1 MKIEKNSLFNKF
13 RAKVET
19 KLPFE
24 KKTKKMCSKEKVPE
38 EDVNLPYF
46 HGALMNIDAD
56 QLLVNDG
63 DFLVTM
69 KMLMDLNKLQFHLA
83 VRLKKGIRRYEIKR
97 TPTSAKIGSRSA
109 SNIEKLINSLKT
121 DTIEI
126 KGEKVVLKRAI
137 AKGKFQLMHKDV
149 IFKKKIGAGA
159 YGTVY
164 RGRLV
169 KTNEVIAVKKLDPE
183 SADED
188 GLTEMMKEARVMQL
202 YDHPNIVKFHGFI
215 LDDLP
220 YLLVLEFCNGGS
232 VEDHLKEKGSR
243 LSIPS
248 RVNYTYMA
256 ACGMDYLHKKGCIHR
271 DIAARNCLIHR
282 GIVKMADF
290 GMCRA
295 QTVYKMDLS
304 KPCNI
309 RWLAPEVWDNG
320 ETRFNTDVYA
330 FGIMIWEFFIIPY
343 NTPYAEMKAGQ
354 VKRKTRGGYRL
365 PPPAG
370 MPDAIADI
378 MKECYQA
385 EANKRPNA
393 EKLKEMLEEVNK
405 IKKQKTES
413 TSASIVAPTS
423 TQPIT
428 GNSNI
433 ETIMKKE
440 EKKAAKK
447 SRDSKG

>member
-1 MKIEKNSLFNKF
+1 MG
-13 RAKVET
+13 
-19 KLPFE
+19 
-24 KKTKKMCSKEKVPE
+24 SKEKIPE
-38 EDVNLPYF
+38 EDACLPYF

-63 DFLVTM
+63 DFMVTM
-69 KMLMDLNKLQFHLA
+69 KLQIDINKLQFFLA
-83 VRLKKGIRRYEIKR
+83 VRLKKGVRRYEIKR
-97 TPTSAKIGSRSA
+97 SATQAKMATRSA
-109 SNIEKLINSLKT
+109 ANIEKLINLLKT
-121 DTIEI
+121 DPVEI

-188 GLTEMMKEARVMQL
+188 GLAEMMKEARVMQL

-232 VEDHLKEKGSR
+232 VEDRLREKGPKITTITRS
-243 LSIPS
+243 
-248 RVNYTYMA
+248 NYTYMA

-271 DIAARNCLIHR
+271 DIAARNCLIHK

-295 QTVYKMDLS
+295 QSVYKMDLT
-304 KPCNI
+304 KPCNV
-309 RWLAPEVWDNG
+309 RWLAPEVWDTG
-320 ETRFNTDVYA
+320 ETRFNTDVFA
-330 FGIMIWEFFIIPY
+330 FGIMIWEFFQVPY
-343 NTPYAEMKAGQ
+343 ETPYSEMKAGQ
-354 VKRKTRGGYRL
+354 VKRKTRAGYRL
-365 PPPAG
+365 PAPDN
-370 MPDAIADI
+370 MPSEIDEI
-378 MKECYQA
+378 MKECCNA
-385 EANKRPNA
+385 AADKRPTA
-393 EKLKEMLEEVNK
+393 EKLKEMLEAVTKKKKSQSTSVSSSALTPAAESTNTSKVSA
-405 IKKQKTES
+405 ISSPPKKQEES
-413 TSASIVAPTS
+413 VEK
-423 TQPIT
+423 
-428 GNSNI
+428 NSKN
-433 ETIMKKE
+433 TKK
-440 EKKAAKK
+440 KKYAGPQK
-447 SRDSKG
+447 R